1 MGFLLNFMNTKSLV
15 ALFIVGIIVL
25 GGVGYFALAIQP
37 AKAPSSS
44 TTTSSSTPTRA
55 FLSPFAV
62 ALTDPPS
69 VPAGTSALFLNYSG
83 VELITNSSP
92 YFVNESGS
100 VNLLSLL
107 NVSKI
112 IATFSL
118 PKSANV
124 NHIWIFFTNV
134 TA

>member
-1 MGFLLNFMNTKSLV
+1 MNVKSLV

-25 GGVGYFALAIQP
+25 GGVGYFALVLQP

-44 TTTSSSTPTRA
+44 TTTSTNTSTRA

-69 VPAGTSALFLNYSG
+69 VPVGTSALFLNYSG

-92 YFVNESGS
+92 YFINESGS

-118 PKSANV
+118 PKYANV
-124 NHIWIFFTNV
+124 NQIRLFVSNV